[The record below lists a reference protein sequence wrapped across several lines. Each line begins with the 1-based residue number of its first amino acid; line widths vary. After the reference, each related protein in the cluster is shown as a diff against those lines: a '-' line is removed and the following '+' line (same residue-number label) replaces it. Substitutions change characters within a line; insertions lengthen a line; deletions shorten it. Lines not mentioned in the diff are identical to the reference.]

1 MLRRLLERLLL
12 YIWFGRGPGPAAGRL
27 LLTPLAL
34 ITAHI
39 SRRRRERIRGLP
51 RPPLPVV
58 VLGNL
63 VAGGAG
69 KTPLV
74 IAIARHLNAR
84 GWRVGLLAS
93 GYRARRSEARLV
105 KADDDARDHGDEPVL
120 LALSTGLP
128 VAAGR
133 FRDEALHQLMHAH
146 PDLTVVLADDGLQHT
161 RLPRSLEVAVFD
173 ARGVGN
179 GCLLP
184 AGPLREPLDH
194 LRQMDALMLND
205 QARTPEGLDPPA
217 TFRFRVVPDRFIPLA
232 PGGQA
237 LDIQSFRQHCAS
249 AARGSLLALAGIA
262 QPARFFQTLQTL
274 GLSPSR
280 FLPLDD
286 HAVIDPTFLAA
297 QPEAIIVM
305 TGKDAVKCR
314 LSADSR
320 CWWLDLSTECDPAFI
335 TWLEE
340 QLGRTTAG
348 YSGLP
353 DLQGPARS

>member
-12 YIWFGRGPGPAAGRL
+12 RIWFGRGPGPAAGRL

-74 IAIARHLNAR
+74 IAIARQLNAR

-133 FRDEALHQLMHAH
+133 FRDEALHRLMRAH

-161 RLPRSLEVAVFD
+161 RLPRSLEVVVFD

-179 GCLLP
+179 GSLLP

-194 LRQMDALMLND
+194 MRQMDALMLND
-205 QARTPEGLDPPA
+205 QARSPEGLDPPA

-237 LDIQSFRQHCAS
+237 LDIQNFRQHCAS
-249 AARGSLLALAGIA
+249 AARGGLLALAGIA
-262 QPARFFQTLQTL
+262 QPDRFFQTLQAL

-280 FLPLDD
+280 YLPLDD

-314 LSADSR
+314 SFADSR

-340 QLGRTTAG
+340 QIGRTTAG

>member
-12 YIWFGRGPGPAAGRL
+12 RIWFGRGPGPAAGRL
-27 LLTPLAL
+27 LLTPLAF
-34 ITAHI
+34 ITERI

-51 RPPLPVV
+51 HPPLPVV
-58 VLGNL
+58 VFGNL

-74 IAIARHLNAR
+74 IAVARVLSAR

-105 KADDDARDHGDEPVL
+105 GAHDDAQDHGDEPVL

-133 FRDEALHQLMHAH
+133 FREKALHRLIDAH

-161 RLPRSLEVAVFD
+161 HLPRSLEVVVFD
-173 ARGVGN
+173 ARGAGN

-194 LRQMDALMLND
+194 VRQMDALMLND
-205 QARTPEGLDPPA
+205 QARIPDGLEPPM

-232 PGGQA
+232 PGGPA
-237 LDIQSFRQHCAS
+237 LDIQNFRQHCTS
-249 AARGSLLALAGIA
+249 AARGGLLALAGIA
-262 QPARFFQTLQTL
+262 QPDRFFKTLQTL
-274 GLSPSR
+274 GFSPSR
-280 FLPLDD
+280 YLPLDD

-314 LSADSR
+314 PFADSR

-335 TWLEE
+335 NWLEE
-340 QLGRTTAG
+340 QLGRKTAG
-348 YSGLP
+348 HSGMP
-353 DLQGPARS
+353 DLQGSARS